1 MNILVLNTGSSSVKW
16 QVRSEP
22 DGARLGQ
29 GLVERIGDGG
39 PADHAAAIGEVLDAV
54 PADVDID
61 AVGHR
66 VVHGGERFAEPVL
79 IDDAVLTVINELS
92 PLAPLHNPAGLAG
105 IRAAKARLPGL
116 PQVAVFD
123 TAFHLTLPERAWRY
137 AVPERLHAELGVRRY
152 GFHGTSFEFV
162 AGAAAEH
169 LGIERF
175 TGVIAHLGNGASVCA
190 VLDGRSMD
198 TSMGMTPL
206 AGLVMGSRCGDLDPG
221 VLLHLLRHGYT
232 TDSLDDLLN
241 RRSGLLG
248 LAGSGDMRTVQA
260 HADDGD
266 RDAEVALDVAA
277 YRLATT
283 IAGYQVALGGLPALA
298 LTGGIGEHAV
308 AFRARVVA
316 LLAPLGARLDPTR
329 NGGSSDAVV
338 RPISADGSAV
348 PVLVVRTDEERVIAT
363 ATAALAGGSPR

>member
-1 MNILVLNTGSSSVKW
+1 MNVLVLNTGSSSVKW

-22 DGARLGQ
+22 DGARLGE
-29 GLVERIGDGG
+29 GVVERIGDGG
-39 PADHAAAIGEVLDAV
+39 PVDHVAAIGEVLDAV
-54 PADVDID
+54 PPDVDIQ

-79 IDDAVLTVINELS
+79 IDHAVLRVIDELS

-105 IRAAKARLPGL
+105 IRAATARLPRL

-152 GFHGTSFEFV
+152 GFHGISFEFV
-162 AGAAAEH
+162 AGATATY
-169 LGIERF
+169 LGVERF
-175 TGVIAHLGNGASVCA
+175 TGVIAHLGNGASACA
-190 VLDGRSMD
+190 VRDGVSVD

-206 AGLVMGSRCGDLDPG
+206 AGLVMGTRSGDLDPG
-221 VLLHLLRHGYT
+221 VLLHLLRHGYS
-232 TDSLDDLLN
+232 TDDLDDLLN

-248 LAGSGDMRTVQA
+248 LTGVGDMRSVQA
-260 HADDGD
+260 RADDGD
-266 RDAEVALDVAA
+266 HDAEVALDVAA

-283 IAGYQVALGGLPALA
+283 VAGYQVALGGMPALV
-298 LTGGIGEHAV
+298 LTGGIGEHAT

-329 NGGSSDAVV
+329 NAASSDEVV
-338 RPISADGSAV
+338 RLISTDDSAV
-348 PVLVVRTDEERVIAT
+348 PVLVVRTDEERVIAV
-363 ATAALAGGSPR
+363 ATAALAGGSRR